1 MRARLL
7 RRLTHTTAD
16 VRGSIALALLLVLFV
31 TSVILVLAL
40 ESAQAQR
47 GTVRDRSYTLAIH
60 NADAGV
66 QAAVYTLN
74 RRTREAAY
82 GGTLSDPHS
91 GATSTGPW
99 TWTAALAADGRTWR
113 VTSTGTYAGRSR
125 TVLAD
130 VRNSVRFAHA
140 LLTDRATRLVGNN
153 SFDTYRSPSQ
163 PPALAPNEATLASN
177 GTIKAIAGSTSAGG
191 VVLYNTLEEAAP
203 QRCTGQPAICGAPQ
217 TLPHPAPLTSDDDL
231 RFITSATA
239 ACKAAAG
246 VSTLPDW
253 IASRDAVVSGGVAYF
268 SPGGPGPYCF
278 RNLVFDRS
286 TQFSP
291 APGTSAVVYL
301 EGTMTVSA
309 RTTVNIG
316 AGEVAPVS
324 SRLQV
329 YTAAA
334 GTLDW
339 DTGARFAGGVY
350 APRASCG
357 EKTSAG
363 TEIYGA
369 LVCGSF
375 DVRGGLRFH
384 YDLSLRS
391 ETTSSYAVTAWQER

>member
-1 MRARLL
+1 MTARLL
-7 RRLTHTTAD
+7 RRLARTTTD
-16 VRGSIALALLLVLFV
+16 DRGSIALALLLVLFV

-40 ESAQAQR
+40 ETAQAQR

-91 GATSTGPW
+91 GTTGTGPW
-99 TWTAALAADGRTWR
+99 SWTAALAADGRTWR

-153 SFDTYRSPSQ
+153 VFDTYRSPSL
-163 PPALAPNEATLASN
+163 PPALAPNDATLASN

-191 VVLYNTLEEAAP
+191 VVLYNTLEEAGP
-203 QRCTGQPAICGAPQ
+203 QRCTGQPAMCGAPQ
-217 TLPHPAPLTSDDDL
+217 TLPQPAPLTSDDDL

-253 IASRDAVVSGGVAYF
+253 IASKDAVVSGGVAYF
-268 SPGGPGPYCF
+268 APAGPGPYCF

-286 TQFSP
+286 TLFGP
-291 APGTSAVVYL
+291 APGKSAVVL
-301 EGTMTVSA
+301 PRGHDDRLGSDDRERRRRRGRSRQLPPAGLHRGSRGRRLGHRCTLRRRCVRPAGQLRREDRRRGRDLRGPRLRQLRLTR
-309 RTTVNIG
+309 RT
-316 AGEVAPVS
+316 
-324 SRLQV
+324 
-329 YTAAA
+329 
-334 GTLDW
+334 
-339 DTGARFAGGVY
+339 
-350 APRASCG
+350 PRA
-357 EKTSAG
+357 
-363 TEIYGA
+363 
-369 LVCGSF
+369 
-375 DVRGGLRFH
+375 LRPE
-384 YDLSLRS
+384 LASK
-391 ETTSSYAVTAWQER
+391 TTSSYSVVAWQER